1 MRRYLFL
8 ALVLFV
14 SAWVPVFGDSWFRPS
29 DTVLQG
35 VVVEKWELG
44 KWQVDDDSPHIEG
57 YSRFQVLIESPQ
69 KMRGNVVTIFYNK
82 RAVPQQFIP
91 KRKGVHCGFT
101 VAKGVADSGTVLW
114 PTIHQFWL
122 GTLRAAPQAL
132 PQGTPGD
139 SL

>member
-8 ALVLFV
+8 IMVLFV
-14 SAWVPVFGDSWFRPS
+14 SAWVPVFGNSWFRPS

-57 YSRFQVLIESPQ
+57 YSRFQVLIESPAQ
-69 KMRGNVVTIFYNK
+69 MRGNVVTIFYNK
-82 RAVPQQFIP
+82 RAVPRQFIP
-91 KRKGVHCGFT
+91 KRKGVRCGFT
-101 VAKGVADSGTVLW
+101 VANGVADSGTVLW

-122 GTLRAAPQAL
+122 GTLQAAPRAL